1 MQSNNWPMLSSKENE
16 ILVKRG
22 VISMETSLK
31 YFKLLMVKP
40 QTLMRLSVGDNSA
53 SFDGKIQ

>member
-1 MQSNNWPMLSSKENE
+1 MLSSKENE